1 MWLLDVQ
8 QTPPPLALSAG
19 IAAQQAAAASLESAA
34 QLAAAA
40 WHSKQHDLVS
50 TAVGALLS
58 QSFDSLSNGRSHPS
72 QHQQVIQRFPF
83 SFCFAGLRRVA
94 EAPNHPATPECNSLS
109 YWRHPVAPAD
119 MRAT

>member
-8 QTPPPLALSAG
+8 QAPPPLALSAS

-40 WHSKQHDLVS
+40 WRSKQHDLVS

-72 QHQQVIQRFPF
+72 QHQQVIPRSPQVPLHCRP
-83 SFCFAGLRRVA
+83 
-94 EAPNHPATPECNSLS
+94 EAFLQELMFILVQLSATG
-109 YWRHPVAPAD
+109 
-119 MRAT
+119 